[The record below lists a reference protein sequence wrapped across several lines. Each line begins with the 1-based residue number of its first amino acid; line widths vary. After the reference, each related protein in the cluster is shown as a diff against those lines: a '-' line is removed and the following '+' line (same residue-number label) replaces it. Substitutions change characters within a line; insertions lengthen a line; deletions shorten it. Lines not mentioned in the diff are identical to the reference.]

1 MEITDARF
9 VLEFALIVL
18 AAKVAGRLTQRFL
31 RQPAVIGELLVG
43 LIIGP
48 YALGSLEVFS
58 MGPAF
63 PTGPDGA
70 FHEGLLHGITI
81 VGIVTLLFTAGLE
94 TDLRGFLRFAPK
106 GFAVGMGGAVLGFA
120 GGGLA
125 VILAGGG
132 TGLMDHRVLAFGA
145 IAAAT
150 SISLAAR
157 VFLDMKRLN
166 TPEGSVT
173 LSAAVIDDVIGL
185 VVLAVVSGIP
195 GGGTDT
201 GSMLVIA
208 LKGFGFFAVLLALG
222 LLFQKQ
228 LLWLI
233 TRAGDDS
240 SQAAFALAI
249 GLLAAGLAEFFGLAL
264 VVGAYV
270 MGLALS
276 GTRQAQRI
284 SEKLVPV
291 KELLVPVFFCVTGMM
306 VDIRAMGSVLVF
318 SLVYTALCMVGKF
331 VGCSIPALA
340 SRLSLRQSCIVGI
353 GMIPRLEVGLVAA
366 SVSLLNGMIS
376 SGDMAAAMVM
386 IVVTAV
392 VTPPLLTF
400 AMGGR
405 QQLNR

>member
-1 MEITDARF
+1 MPVRRHLSRAE
-9 VLEFALIVL
+9 
-18 AAKVAGRLTQRFL
+18 
-31 RQPAVIGELLVG
+31 
-43 LIIGP
+43 
-48 YALGSLEVFS
+48 SL
-58 MGPAF
+58 
-63 PTGPDGA
+63 
-70 FHEGLLHGITI
+70 
-81 VGIVTLLFTAGLE
+81 
-94 TDLRGFLRFAPK
+94 
-106 GFAVGMGGAVLGFA
+106 
-120 GGGLA
+120 
-125 VILAGGG
+125 
-132 TGLMDHRVLAFGA
+132 LAFGA

-222 LLFQKQ
+222 LLLQRQ

-233 TRAGDDS
+233 SKTGDDS

-318 SLVYTALCMVGKF
+318 SLVYTALCVVGKF

-366 SVSLLNGMIS
+366 SVSLLNGMIN

-386 IVVTAV
+386 IVIKAV
-392 VTPPLLTF
+392 VTPPLLSF

-405 QQLNR
+405 RSLSR